1 MRRLLTLAA
10 NRIDEI
16 GARLQRQ
23 SNAARAAVAGVA
35 LVSWIAVIGL
45 TWFSVDL
52 IRSTPRKN
60 ELSRVGDMAQATTL
74 LASDGRPAFTI
85 FKEQRLEVPLSQ
97 VSPLLVKAVVAIE
110 DQRFYEHRGVDLD
123 PDSRLGARELAGRPS
138 GAGRQHY
145 HPTARAPEFPHARQD
160 GPPQAAGSDRRRRAR
175 VRVLEGSDPRAVPEQ
190 GVFRRR
196 AARRRGGRARLSSA
210 STRRS

>member
-1 MRRLLTLAA
+1 MRHFLALAA
-10 NRIDEI
+10 SRIDEI
-16 GARLQRQ
+16 GARLRWQ
-23 SNAARAAVAGVA
+23 SNTARVAVAGVA

-52 IRSTPRKN
+52 IRLTPRKS
-60 ELSRVGDMAQATTL
+60 ELARVGDMAQATTL

-110 DQRFYEHRGVDLD
+110 DQRFYEHRGVDLI
-123 PDSRLGARELAGRPS
+123 RIAGAALANLREGRRAQ
-138 GAGRQHY
+138 GASTITQQL
-145 HPTARAPEFPHARQD
+145 ARQSFLTRD
-160 GPPQAAGSDRRRRAR
+160 KTVRRKLQEVILAAGSSTSTRRT
-175 VRVLEGSDPRAVPEQ
+175 DPRALPEQ
-190 GVFRRR
+190 GVLRRR
-196 AARRRGGRARLSSA
+196 ALRRRGGLAAATSA

>member
-1 MRRLLTLAA
+1 MRRFLTLAA

-74 LASDGRPAFTI
+74 LDS
-85 FKEQRLEVPLSQ
+85 QRAAGLHDLQ
-97 VSPLLVKAVVAIE
+97 GAA
-110 DQRFYEHRGVDLD
+110 HRG
-123 PDSRLGARELAGRPS
+123 
-138 GAGRQHY
+138 
-145 HPTARAPEFPHARQD
+145 
-160 GPPQAAGSDRRRRAR
+160 AAVTG
-175 VRVLEGSDPRAVPEQ
+175 L
-190 GVFRRR
+190 
-196 AARRRGGRARLSSA
+196 AARW
-210 STRRS
+210 